1 MIPLSVK
8 ITSSHH
14 IVLTMN
20 NEFQYTFQIIGLSA
34 GRAHTVILTDNEG
47 AYTLGNNAY
56 GQCGRKINP
65 NEEYKGSMVTHN
77 IKRLGKETITDV
89 CCGQDHT

>member
-1 MIPLSVK
+1 MSL
-8 ITSSHH
+8 
-14 IVLTMN
+14 LA
-20 NEFQYTFQIIGLSA
+20 EFQIIALAA
-34 GRAHTVILTDNEG
+34 GRAHTVILTDTEG

-65 NEEYKGSMVTHN
+65 REEYRGSMTSHN
-77 IKRLGKETITDV
+77 IRSLGKEDIKAV